1 MDFRIVKK
9 GYDTKETK
17 DYILKITK
25 EREEEISKKNAI
37 ILNLKDRLST
47 LSDRVKE
54 MESQKR
60 LISLS
65 LLKAVEKAEEI
76 DAISQQKYSE
86 ELASLKSFHLRW
98 TALYN
103 RLIEKYPLDEELK
116 NAKEFTKK
124 INEIFILPNRLDK
137 DAIEQFNR
145 ETKRQNEEKKLK
157 EKPEIADNS
166 YDIGDEEIAKLLSQI
181 ETDL

>member
-1 MDFRIVKK
+1 MNFRIVKK

-37 ILNLKDRLST
+37 IINLKDRLSN
-47 LSDRVKE
+47 LSDKVKE
-54 MESQKR
+54 IESQKR

-65 LLKAVEKAEEI
+65 LLKAVEKAEEM
-76 DAISQQKYSE
+76 DAISQQKYTE

-98 TALYN
+98 TSLYN
-103 RLIEKYPLDEELK
+103 RLIEKYPLDDELK
-116 NAKEFTKK
+116 KSKEFTRK

-137 DAIEQFNR
+137 DALDQFAR
-145 ETKRQNEEKKLK
+145 ETRVLNYDKTVQENTKIE
-157 EKPEIADNS
+157 DNS
-166 YDIGDEEIAKLLSQI
+166 YDISGEEIVNLLSQI

>member
-86 ELASLKSFHLRW
+86 ELASLKSFHIRW

-103 RLIEKYPLDEELK
+103 RLIEKYPLDEDLK

-124 INEIFILPNRLDK
+124 INEQNATSIHYKQNTTSLLKKNLKVFITNKITFINFWKIFSSLLYVRIL
-137 DAIEQFNR
+137 
-145 ETKRQNEEKKLK
+145 
-157 EKPEIADNS
+157 
-166 YDIGDEEIAKLLSQI
+166 
-181 ETDL
+181 